1 MVGLL
6 RQAGERGVDDGGER
20 GKAEDRDWVKE
31 MRILVKWK
39 IKSERGIL
47 GVSFAGTSCHSS
59 PSQKHKLSSHLP
71 TCYYVVVGGGGV
83 EGLGLSVP
91 GCGSRGVICPIGYW
105 DEGTRG
111 YMYKAKTILAPESIV
126 LHSLIHQDAANP
138 LYGSTPALAALRR
151 EFLLNHLV
159 QEVLEFT
166 DPRLNEKSGVKLLTF
181 SGKDVTFTK
190 DDQGQLF
197 VNDVPAESESSYK
210 DGTHIYILKGTLFDS
225 KQKITKA
232 FIRENSFN
240 KELNGPTGPPLD
252 IPNFDPVIRAPAPP
266 PPGVVGPPAVPV
278 IPSPP
283 APPPSAFREFV
294 RAPAPPPPAS
304 SDVIIFP
311 SRHGQ
316 VRSDV

>member
-1 MVGLL
+1 MSELRLFVSLGLIAAL
-6 RQAGERGVDDGGER
+6 VVAQLPFSTIPTISDV
-20 GKAEDRDWVKE
+20 VKE
-31 MRILVKWK
+31 NGPNGRAAGLIRLWDFAL
-39 IKSERGIL
+39 ERDGQ
-47 GVSFAGTSCHSS
+47 GPA
-59 PSQKHKLSSHLP
+59 P
-71 TCYYVVVGGGGV
+71 
-83 EGLGLSVP
+83 
-91 GCGSRGVICPIGYW
+91 VIRVNF
-105 DEGTRG
+105 E
-111 YMYKAKTILAPESIV
+111 AKTILAPESIV